1 MTRFQIAQI
10 ASVAMSATFVVLSWL
25 ATVTVPATP
34 LALAAAPMAIEL
46 A

>member
-25 ATVTVPATP
+25 ATVTVPVTSPAF
-34 LALAAAPMAIEL
+34 AAAPVAVEL

>member
-10 ASVAMSATFVVLSWL
+10 AYVAMSATFVVLSWL
-25 ATVTVPATP
+25 ATVTVPTTP
-34 LALAAAPMAIEL
+34 PTFAAAPMAIEL

>member
-25 ATVTVPATP
+25 ATVTVPVSAP
-34 LALAAAPMAIEL
+34 ALAAAPMTLEL

>member
-1 MTRFQIAQI
+1 MTRFQSAQI
-10 ASVAMSATFVVLSWL
+10 VSVAMSAAFALLSWF

-34 LALAAAPMAIEL
+34 TQLAAATYAVEL

>member
-25 ATVTVPATP
+25 ATVTVPVSAP
-34 LALAAAPMAIEL
+34 AFAAAPMTIEL